1 MLFDIVNLLDPAT
14 VDNQEVETLCSLLNY
29 ALISGRNTQS
39 VPYCIDQM
47 GQEEF
52 LRALK
57 VLIDNKLVYSTLK
70 HNFAELVI
78 NIETIKSLGI
88 DLEEL
93 VYDFKLQHYSL
104 EYRDIK
110 DHISVVKHRHGKN
123 LPAFN
128 RNNLNKAHNF
138 EFKFDTEMLEKHIKE
153 IASEL
158 VLKMLKQRVKQDP
171 KFKLSESDYE
181 SIIIDVLKQ
190 YILSDG
196 TYNLGGCN
204 FDWRGRSIALQ
215 LEKIL
220 NPVGYKLGRALL
232 VLPAVKYT
240 TDDRDTLNSI
250 YLFLAQELIGSCVGM
265 SIAEKIEVGKQAYFN
280 RVESDD
286 LVTKIWTQRI
296 FAQLDKLYEFG
307 EVDWEVSIEV
317 DFNNSLAMVT
327 GLITGDKR
335 LLNATNATG
344 DIIAD
349 AWDIEGVRR
358 PVAKL
363 MTAKF
368 YGSSASLK
376 SLAKKKDLK
385 VETKE
390 LRLLEREASS
400 GMYAVIVNL
409 GELLK
414 EGSTIDTPTY
424 SVSVLNQHYT
434 VEVQK
439 TMPVEVIN
447 KRYWTVVDGTLKM
460 FNNHSVVEAKDY
472 KRNRLSLYTGLIH
485 NLDSWIMNRIIG
497 SVSNAL
503 PVHDAVILLPHQASV
518 VRKASTEAMKYIFD
532 RKQQVLRD
540 YMVSIGVIN
549 PDGTFKTP
557 KGLKLYKKLIASID
571 PASSDTQ
578 FSPYA
583 LK

>member
-1 MLFDIVNLLDPAT
+1 MLYDVINLIDPAT
-14 VDNQEVETLCSLLNY
+14 VDNQEVEELCSLLNY
-29 ALISGRNTQS
+29 ALVSGKNTQS

-52 LRALK
+52 LKALK
-57 VLIDNKLVYSTLK
+57 ILTDNKLVYSTLK
-70 HNFAELVI
+70 HNFAEIHV
-78 NIETIKSLGI
+78 NTETVKSLGV

-93 VYDFKLQHYSL
+93 VYSFKLSHYSL

-110 DHISVVKHRHGKN
+110 DHAPVVKHRHGEHT
-123 LPAFN
+123 PAFN
-128 RNNLNKAHNF
+128 RTNLNKAHDF
-138 EFKFDTEMLEKHIKE
+138 EFKFDVEMLERYLKE

-171 KFKLSESDYE
+171 SFKLSESDYE
-181 SIIIDVLKQ
+181 SIILDILKQ

-204 FDWRGRSIALQ
+204 FDWRGRSISLQ

-232 VLPAVKYT
+232 KLEPKLYTVKDT
-240 TDDRDTLNSI
+240 KTLNDI
-250 YLFLAQELIGSCVGM
+250 YLFLAQELVGSCVGM
-265 SIAEKIEVGKQAYFN
+265 SIEDKIEVGKQAYFD

-296 FAQLDKLYEFG
+296 FAQLDELYEFG
-307 EVDWEVSIEV
+307 FVEWTTAIEV
-317 DFNNSLAMVT
+317 DYTQSMGMAT

-335 LLNATNATG
+335 LLDATNATG

-349 AWDIEGVRR
+349 AWAINGVRR

-376 SLAKKKDLK
+376 SLAKKKDLD
-385 VETKE
+385 VEAKE
-390 LRLLEREASS
+390 LRLLEKEASS

-414 EGSTIDTPTY
+414 EGSTIDTPIY

-439 TMPVEVIN
+439 THPVEAIN
-447 KRYWTVVDGTLKM
+447 KRYWTLVDGTLKM
-460 FNNHSVVEAKDY
+460 FNNHHVIEAKDY
-472 KRNRLSLYTGLIH
+472 KRNKLSLFTGLIH

-503 PVHDAVILLPHQASV
+503 PVHDAVILLPHQAST
-518 VRKASTEAMKYIFD
+518 VRQSSTEAMKYIFD
-532 RKQQVLRD
+532 RRQQVLRD
-540 YMVSIGVIN
+540 YMVSVGVIN
-549 PDGTFKTP
+549 KDGAFKTP
-557 KGLKLYKKLIASID
+557 KGLKLYKKLIASIE
-571 PASSDTQ
+571 PAEDIE

>member
-1 MLFDIVNLLDPAT
+1 MLYDIINLIDPAT
-14 VDNQEVETLCSLLNY
+14 TDNQEVETLCSLLNY
-29 ALISGRNTQS
+29 ALVSGRNTQS
-39 VPYCIDQM
+39 VPYCIDSM
-47 GQEEF
+47 GQKNF
-52 LRALK
+52 LKALK
-57 VLIDNKLVYSTLK
+57 VLIDNKLVFSTLK

-78 NIETIKSLGI
+78 NTETIKSLGI

-93 VYDFKLQHYSL
+93 VYDFKLSHYSL

-110 DHISVVKHRHGKN
+110 DHTPMVKHRHGEN

-128 RNNLNKAHNF
+128 RDNLNKAHNF
-138 EFKFDTEMLEKHIKE
+138 KFKFDVKMLEKYLPE
-153 IASEL
+153 IAKEL
-158 VLKMLKQRVKQDP
+158 VIKMLKQRVKQDP

-190 YILSDG
+190 YILTDS

-204 FDWRGRSIALQ
+204 FDWRGRSISLQ

-240 TDDRDTLNSI
+240 TEDTETLNAI
-250 YLFLAQELIGSCVGM
+250 YLFLAQELVGSCVGM
-265 SIAEKIEVGKQAYFN
+265 NIVEKIEVGKQAYFN

-296 FAQLDKLYEFG
+296 FKQLDELYEFG
-307 EVDWEVSIEV
+307 SIDWEVSIEV

-344 DIIAD
+344 NIISD
-349 AWDIEGVRR
+349 AWSIEGVRR

-376 SLAKKKDLK
+376 SLAKKKDLA
-385 VETKE
+385 VEAKE

-424 SVSVLNQHYT
+424 SVSLLNQHYT

-439 TMPVEVIN
+439 TMPIEAGN
-447 KRYWTVVDGTLKM
+447 KRYWTLVDDKLKM
-460 FNNHSVVEAKDY
+460 FNNHHIVEAKDY
-472 KRNRLSLYTGLIH
+472 KRNRLSLYTGMIH
-485 NLDSWIMNRIIG
+485 NIDSWIMNRIIG

-503 PVHDAVILLPHQASV
+503 PVHDAVILLPHQAST
-518 VRKASTEAMKYIFD
+518 VREASTEAMKYIFD
-532 RKQQVLRD
+532 RRTQVLRD
-540 YMVSIGVIN
+540 YMQSVGVIN

-571 PASSDTQ
+571 PAEDNIE